1 MNKIMFSEQLKNL
14 RKSCD
19 LTQAKLA
26 DALDTTQRNISY
38 LESGK
43 VEPDLQTLW
52 KIADFF
58 DVSIDFLLGR
68 KEY

>member
-1 MNKIMFSEQLKNL
+1 MKIIFAEQLKTL
-14 RKSCD
+14 RKSWG
-19 LTQAKLA
+19 LTQAQLA
-26 DALDTTQRNISY
+26 DKLGTTQRNISY

-52 KIADFF
+52 RIADFF
-58 DVSIDFLLGR
+58 DAHIDFLLGR